1 MMKKIYLS
9 AFTVIVLAISCK
21 KDDPVE
27 INNNTN
33 LNPSNHSDN
42 TELLNELQTYA
53 PLAQKQTKNSDEIIT
68 FTTEK
73 GNELIFPAEA
83 FVDGSGN
90 PVTGNVDV
98 SVTEITNVSE
108 MILSGMMTNSDQ
120 GPLSSQ
126 GAFNVEVSQNSQ
138 PLKLADG
145 STFTI
150 ENKNAEVDKDMK
162 GWIWK
167 ENKAVGEALEMNSG
181 EWIRNEFEENNP
193 CERMEALWVPLVDS
207 SGYSFDHSSSWKD
220 IKQLKDLVFTEIN
233 KIIPL
238 NNQTFGAA
246 VTNDNKINKF
256 IYFFYSYNY
265 WYLTHYL
272 DSTYAGLK
280 YGNGPNPF
288 EAIDFD
294 ELDEVSEICT
304 YVIDLKSCKFLNDTS
319 GQIYSFDPNVINIT
333 FSQLSWCNIDRLL
346 FEYGQINSC
355 KLKGNFPSHA
365 QVKIVFKDLNGAVS
379 CDFSED
385 GFVAKRLPEG
395 YDLMFLVY
403 YKDGDAIKF
412 GTQTITAAEEM
423 TFNDENLKTLSD
435 MDALVEE
442 IEKIVD

>member
-1 MMKKIYLS
+1 MKKIYFS
-9 AFTVIVLAISCK
+9 ALTFIVLCISCK
-21 KDDPVE
+21 KDDALAVDAVE
-27 INNNTN
+27 INTNTN
-33 LNPSNHSDN
+33 LNVFNHSDN

-53 PLAQKQTKNSDEIIT
+53 PAVQKQTKSSDKIIT

-83 FVDGSGN
+83 FVDGSGS

-126 GAFNVEVSQNSQ
+126 GAFNVEVSQNGQ

-162 GWIWK
+162 GWVWE
-167 ENKAVGEALEMNSG
+167 ENQAVGEALEMNSG
-181 EWIRNEFEENNP
+181 KWIRNEFDENNP
-193 CERMEALWVPLVDS
+193 CERMKSLWATFDTNS
-207 SGYSFDHSSSWKD
+207 STEHSSLWND
-220 IKQLKDLVFTEIN
+220 IKPLKDLVFTEIN
-233 KIIPL
+233 KITPL
-238 NNQTFGAA
+238 NNETSVAHLLPNNIYSKELFLINSNNFWYVDTMGWKNITGNG
-246 VTNDNKINKF
+246 VIPVDEGDFWLSFEDWGNSYYIDINK
-256 IYFFYSYNY
+256 
-265 WYLTHYL
+265 
-272 DSTYAGLK
+272 
-280 YGNGPNPF
+280 
-288 EAIDFD
+288 
-294 ELDEVSEICT
+294 
-304 YVIDLKSCKFLNDTS
+304 CKFSNDSS
-319 GQIYSFDPNVINIT
+319 GFGQSYSFDPNVINIT

-346 FEYGQINSC
+346 SEYGQINSC

-395 YDLMFLVY
+395 YDLTFLVY

-412 GTQTITAAEEM
+412 GTQTITAEEEM
-423 TFNDENLKTLSD
+423 TFNDANLKTLTD

-442 IEKIVD
+442 IEKIVN